1 MSMFPNIINDKNL
14 EYLAPG
20 PVILLKIYWPQVN
33 MGKSK
38 ALPVIFFYTLIYSS
52 LKDCAAFF
60 SLSNPSVTFVSFDIM
75 KIIKI
80 FQTCPNQE
88 KKYHLEGY
96 CRIL

>member
-52 LKDCAAFF
+52 L
-60 SLSNPSVTFVSFDIM
+60 
-75 KIIKI
+75 
-80 FQTCPNQE
+80 
-88 KKYHLEGY
+88 
-96 CRIL
+96 